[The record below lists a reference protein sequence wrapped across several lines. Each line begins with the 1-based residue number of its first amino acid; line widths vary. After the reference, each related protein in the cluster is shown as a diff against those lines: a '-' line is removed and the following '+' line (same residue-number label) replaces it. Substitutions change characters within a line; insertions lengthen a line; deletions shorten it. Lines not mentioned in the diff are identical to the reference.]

1 MDSIRRGRPSSRAPA
16 FGAAF
21 AFALLA
27 STAALAQKVPRS
39 FEASPDIYKVVAE
52 DAKFRL
58 IEVTWKPGQRD
69 NWHSHGDFTAVYNLT
84 DCRTKARTPDGK
96 VTENSRKAGEARFG
110 VQSPSHSI
118 ENAGRKDCKVLIF
131 EPK

>member
-1 MDSIRRGRPSSRAPA
+1 MGSIRTRRPSSRTPIL
-16 FGAAF
+16 GAAF
-21 AFALLA
+21 AFAFLA
-27 STAALAQKVPRS
+27 STASLAQRAPRS

-69 NWHSHGDFTAVYNLT
+69 NWHSHGAFTAVYNLT
-84 DCRTKARTPDGK
+84 DCTTRARTPDGN
-96 VTENSRKAGEARFG
+96 VTESSRNAGEARFG
-110 VQSPSHSI
+110 IQSPSHSV
-118 ENAGRKDCKVLIF
+118 ENVGSKDCKILIF